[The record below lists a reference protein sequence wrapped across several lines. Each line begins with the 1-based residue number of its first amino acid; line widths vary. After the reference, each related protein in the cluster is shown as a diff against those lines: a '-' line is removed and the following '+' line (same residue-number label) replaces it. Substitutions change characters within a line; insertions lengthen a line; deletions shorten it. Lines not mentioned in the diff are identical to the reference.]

1 MEKPTNESKSPS
13 PRSKLFPKNLTNR
26 QRRFILFAA
35 ALLLGISCAFVPVE
49 YQLVCKK
56 VVKLVAIF
64 MG

>member
-1 MEKPTNESKSPS
+1 MEKPSNEPKSS
-13 PRSKLFPKNLTNR
+13 FPRSKLFPQNLTNR

-64 MG
+64 LG